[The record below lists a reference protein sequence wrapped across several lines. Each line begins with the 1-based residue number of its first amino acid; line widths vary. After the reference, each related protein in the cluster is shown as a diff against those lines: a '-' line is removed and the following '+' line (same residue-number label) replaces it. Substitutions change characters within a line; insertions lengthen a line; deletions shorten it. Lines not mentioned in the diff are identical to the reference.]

1 VPGSFARCRVAV
13 SGAPRAVQALV
24 LLAASV
30 VTAATAAAAAAG
42 VTVDPSPAGALEPRP
57 FEYPLPVEVFDLPTS
72 ANGVDYRLF
81 VRAPLREPAAGETT
95 VAVYFLDGVRLFTPA
110 TMMALN
116 YEALAY
122 VPPLVLVGIGYQ
134 DEPGVAWREENRTR
148 DYTPTAFAPPGGHF
162 LEHSPADW
170 QGSGGADAF
179 LDVVATEI
187 IPFIEG
193 RYEVDAA
200 DRVVVGKSTS
210 GLAAVHALLTRP
222 GLFTRHLIVSP
233 AIWWDDWLLDRADR
247 WVMREAL
254 ARDEEDYPVPTR
266 AYLAAGAAETGFGL
280 VADVHVLA
288 DALRRRRGKGLA
300 IYLDVLPGEQHEGV
314 FPAAY
319 MRGLVGLFADEPGR
333 KPSASPVRW

>member
-1 VPGSFARCRVAV
+1 MP
-13 SGAPRAVQALV
+13 APLGLRGRG
-24 LLAASV
+24 
-30 VTAATAAAAAAG
+30 ATACFACVVAALSVLSVDEAAADALA
-42 VTVDPSPAGALEPRP
+42 TAPDLEPRP
-57 FEYPLPVEVFDLPTS
+57 FKYPLPVKVFDLPTS
-72 ANGVDYRLF
+72 ANGIDYRLF
-81 VRAPLREPAAGETT
+81 VRPPLREPAEGETT
-95 VAVYFLDGVRLFTPA
+95 VAVYFLDGIRLFAPA

-148 DYTPTAFAPPGGHF
+148 DYTPTAFAPPDGHF
-162 LEHSPADW
+162 LEHAPADW
-170 QGSGGADAF
+170 QRSGGADAF

-187 IPFIEG
+187 IPFIEE
-193 RYEVDAA
+193 RHDVDPA
-200 DRVVVGKSTS
+200 DRVLVGKSTS

-247 WVMREAL
+247 WVMREVRAH
-254 ARDEEDYPVPTR
+254 DEQDYPAPTR

-288 DALRRRRGKGLA
+288 DALRRRRGEGLA
-300 IYLDVLPGEQHEGV
+300 VHLDVLPGEQHEGV